1 MPKALIFNGEVVDIS
16 DNEFETHEDMSW
28 VDCDSSVLVGFTYD
42 GSTFTSNLP
51 SQADVDAAVAV
62 RQAARTAANS
72 ANQKLIGLGLTQ
84 EEITAIIGY
93 TPSE

>member
-42 GSTFTSNLP
+42 GSTFT
-51 SQADVDAAVAV
+51 
-62 RQAARTAANS
+62 
-72 ANQKLIGLGLTQ
+72 
-84 EEITAIIGY
+84 
-93 TPSE
+93 